1 MNPTAPLLID
11 LAQLALE
18 LAGIIDPIGVSV
30 VSSRAV
36 SLARGSFSDAG
47 ISAASVVPSV
57 GNAAGYGKI
66 GRYLEGLR
74 RACRLGL
81 KDLQFGRI
89 LRKDLPK
96 LQGML
101 RHLTAFPLP
110 TTVRVRVFEMDTEIS
125 HPGPAPELLRQTQEF
140 QRQLGRNAMA
150 ERNAPR
156 TIDIDLLYFGDQV
169 IVTDAL
175 ELPHPRLT
183 QRQFVLRPL
192 ADIRPD
198 LILPGDDRTILA
210 HLNALTADEPQ
221 LELIPAS

>member
-1 MNPTAPLLID
+1 MPRVGIALGSNLGDRLQNLRAARDLLASISTGPMLEAPVYLTEPVNCPPGSPD
-11 LAQLALE
+11 FYNT
-18 LAGIIDPIGVSV
+18 V
-30 VSSRAV
+30 V
-36 SLARGSFSDAG
+36 
-47 ISAASVVPSV
+47 
-57 GNAAGYGKI
+57 
-66 GRYLEGLR
+66 
-74 RACRLGL
+74 
-81 KDLQFGRI
+81 
-89 LRKDLPK
+89 
-96 LQGML
+96 
-101 RHLTAFPLP
+101 
-110 TTVRVRVFEMDTEIS
+110 EIS